1 MEPYRAK
8 GEVMPHE
15 DTAKAA
21 LLWRHAT
28 QKMALPAL
36 LDDARGEGD
45 TREKMFAPP
54 RKVPLEL

>member
-1 MEPYRAK
+1 
-8 GEVMPHE
+8 MPHE

-28 QKMALPAL
+28 QKMAMPAL